1 MKISKYVHS
10 CLVFEQDGFKLL
22 FDPGTF
28 SFAEGIVTPDMFKEV
43 DAVII
48 THIHPDHFDPENLKK
63 IIELSEAKLYTN
75 SQVAAETEKL
85 GLHAELITEGN
96 LTIGP
101 FNLKAISVI
110 HEPLLDNPTP
120 EMTAF
125 VINDKVL
132 HPVDSFEE
140 KLLEYKGIELVIL
153 PTMAPFCTEIK
164 IADFADRLQP
174 KRILP
179 VHDGFAKEFFLNQRY
194 ENYAKHFDAK
204 GIKFINIKPLGESVD
219 V

>member
-1 MKISKYVHS
+1 MKVHKYLHS

-28 SFAEGIVTPDMFKEV
+28 SFAEGIVTPDMFKDV
-43 DAVII
+43 NAIII
-48 THIHPDHFDPENLKK
+48 THNHPDHIDPENLKK
-63 IIELSEAKLYTN
+63 IIELSGATLYTN
-75 SQVAAETEKL
+75 SEVAAVTEKI
-85 GLHAELITEGN
+85 GLKAELINEGD

-101 FNLKAISVI
+101 FKLKAISVI
-110 HEPLLDNPTP
+110 HEPLLDSPTP
-120 EMTAF
+120 QMTAF
-125 VINDKVL
+125 VIDEKVL

-140 KLLEYKGIELVIL
+140 KLLEYKGIELLIL
-153 PTMAPFCTEIK
+153 PTMAPFATELK

-179 VHDGFAKEFFLNQRY
+179 VHDGFAKDFFMKQRY
-194 ENYAKHFDAK
+194 DNYIKHFDEK
-204 GIKFINIKPLGESVD
+204 GIRFINIKPIGESVD

>member
-1 MKISKYVHS
+1 MKISKYLHS

-85 GLHAELITEGN
+85 GLHAELIMEGN

-101 FNLKAISVI
+101 FNLKAMPVI

-164 IADFADRLQP
+164 IADFADHLQP

-179 VHDGFAKEFFLNQRY
+179 VHDGFAKEFFLKQRY
-194 ENYAKHFDAK
+194 DNYAKHFDTK

>member
-1 MKISKYVHS
+1 MKITKYLHS
-10 CLVFEQDGFKLL
+10 CLVFEQSDFKLL

-28 SFAEGIVTPDMFKEV
+28 SFAEGTVTPEMFKDV

-48 THIHPDHFDPENLKK
+48 THKHPDHIDPENLKK
-63 IIELSEAKLYTN
+63 IIDISGAALYTN
-75 SQVAAETEKL
+75 SEVAAEIQKI
-85 GLHAELITEGN
+85 GMNAELIEEGN
-96 LTIGP
+96 YTVGP
-101 FNLKAISVI
+101 FKLRAIPVV

-120 EMTAF
+120 QMTAF
-125 VINDKVL
+125 VINGKVL

-153 PTMAPFCTEIK
+153 PTMAPFTTELK

-179 VHDGFAKEFFLNQRY
+179 VHDGFAKDFFLKQRY
-194 ENYAKHFDAK
+194 ENYTKHFKQK
-204 GIKFINIKPLGESVD
+204 GIEFINIKPLGDSVE